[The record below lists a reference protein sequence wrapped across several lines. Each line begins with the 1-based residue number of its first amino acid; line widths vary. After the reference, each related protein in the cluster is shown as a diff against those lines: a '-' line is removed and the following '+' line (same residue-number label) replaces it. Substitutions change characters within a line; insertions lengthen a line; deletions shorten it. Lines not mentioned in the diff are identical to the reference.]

1 MFGLQ
6 RQTPLVR
13 SSYCLLSISR
23 TYDFCVANLEE
34 EVLVVLR
41 WPADGLAGSSA
52 GVRICTF
59 APRKQGKCVFF
70 CKNLAGVVD
79 DDVKARE

>member
-1 MFGLQ
+1 MWGELG
-6 RQTPLVR
+6 
-13 SSYCLLSISR
+13 
-23 TYDFCVANLEE
+23 VANLEE

-59 APRKQGKCVFF
+59 VPRKQGKCVCFI
-70 CKNLAGVVD
+70 NLAGVVD